1 VRPANN
7 GTMKVLVTGA
17 TGFVGSAVV
26 PALLAAGHS
35 LRCLLRPTSRAD
47 RIKDCVWEPCL
58 GDVRDAESVR
68 RAMDGC
74 DAVVHLASLSS
85 WDEIDSPLMDAV
97 VEGGTRHVLQAA
109 EAAAARVVFVSSIL
123 AVNGSNEPRAFTE
136 DDEWTLPVTNL
147 RYSNMKRRAEALCAE
162 FARRGLEVVIVN
174 PGEVYGPRDTS
185 FITAGNLVDFAKSTP
200 VLVCHGGTGV
210 VHVDDV
216 AQGIVAALD
225 HGRSGARY
233 ILTGDNLT
241 IRELA
246 ELTLELLGR
255 KATVVTLPNGLIR
268 GVAAAGLRLRLPLP
282 FNPRVIPYATRFW
295 FMDSSRARNE
305 LGIRFRPARDTLGP
319 TLAWLKEERH
329 IP

>member
-1 VRPANN
+1 MRL
-7 GTMKVLVTGA
+7 LVTGA

-26 PALLAAGHS
+26 PALIRAGHT
-35 LRCLLRPTSRAD
+35 LRCLVRPTSKTD
-47 RIKDCVWEPCL
+47 RINDSSWEPCL
-58 GDVRDAESVR
+58 GDVRDAGSVM
-68 RAMDGC
+68 RAIDGC

-85 WDEIDSPLMDAV
+85 WDDIDSPLMDAV

-109 EAAAARVVFVSSIL
+109 ERASARVVFVSSIL
-123 AVNGSNEPRAFTE
+123 AINGSEDARPFTE
-136 DDEWTLPVTNL
+136 DASWTLTGSNL
-147 RYSNMKRRAEALCAE
+147 RYSDMKRRAEALCAQ
-162 FARRGLEVVIVN
+162 FAQRGVPVVVVN

-185 FITAGNLVDFAKSTP
+185 FITAGNLVDFAKSNP

-216 AQGIVAALD
+216 AQGIVAALQA
-225 HGRSGARY
+225 GQSGARY
-233 ILTGDNLT
+233 ILSGDNLT

-255 KATVVTLPNGLIR
+255 KSRVISLPNAVIR
-268 GVAAAGLRLRLPLP
+268 AVAVAGLRLHLPLP

-305 LGIRFRPARDTLGP
+305 LGVSFRSARETLAP
-319 TLAWLKEERH
+319 TLDWLTQERY
-329 IP
+329 IT